1 MTAHKKPADDAP
13 SAPRRFGGRAVAA
26 GMALAVTLGL
36 AGCGG
41 GGGESGAASPGAATT
56 APSAARTSAAPSP
69 SPTPS
74 PTRTY
79 PLSTA
84 PRTIPAVREHEPARG
99 PGWRPGAGSGVVVA
113 RGSGVLSDE
122 ARLLA
127 RELGIAHRGEAP
139 ARAGDIELALSG
151 GGSGAPESYTLTAR
165 NGRVRITGP
174 DEAGVFYGTRTVKQ
188 ALRSGGAVPEGVI
201 RDRPDR
207 PQRGLMVDIA
217 RKHFTA
223 AWLEAR
229 VREMADLKLNQLGL
243 HFSDDQAFRIASDSH
258 PEVVSRPHLTKAE
271 IRRLVALATSLHITV
286 IPEIDSPGHL
296 GAVLAA
302 HPSLRLRNANGTV
315 ARGAIDIANPES
327 ARIVDEL
334 LREYARLFPGR
345 YFHIGADEYRALA
358 VSDPEASYPALA
370 AEARRRYGPGGR
382 VQDLATAWLNDRAK
396 TVRAAGKQPK
406 AWNDGFFRGGV
417 VAADKGV
424 EVEYWT
430 GREIGARPPAEYLR
444 EGRRIVN
451 VNDRYLYYVLGE
463 PNEFTYPT
471 GREIYASWTPLV
483 LRGTQAVP
491 SRYSGQILGGRFA
504 VWCDLA
510 NAQTQAQVAAGIR
523 MPLRALAQKVWDP
536 RTPALGWGEFS
547 ALAGR
552 LSGAGSGT

>member
-1 MTAHKKPADDAP
+1 MSRARARAGRRGAHGARGA
-13 SAPRRFGGRAVAA
+13 RGAVA
-26 GMALAVTLGL
+26 GVALALVLGL

-41 GGGESGAASPGAATT
+41 NGGDGGAASPGAAT
-56 APSAARTSAAPSP
+56 AAPGTASTPASP
-69 SPTPS
+69 QATPTPS

-84 PRTIPAVREHEPARG
+84 PRTIPAVREHVAARG

-113 RGSGVLSDE
+113 RGSGALADE

-127 RELGIAHRGEAP
+127 RELGIAHRGEVP
-139 ARAGDIELALSG
+139 ARAGDVELALAG
-151 GGSGAPESYTLTAR
+151 AGTGAPESYTLTTR
-165 NGRVRITGP
+165 GGRVRIAGP

-188 ALRSGGAVPEGVI
+188 ALRSGGVVPEGVI

-271 IRRLVALATSLHITV
+271 VRRIVALAASLHITV

-302 HPSLRLRNANGTV
+302 HPSLRLRNAQGTV
-315 ARGAIDIANPES
+315 ARGAIDIARPES
-327 ARIVDEL
+327 ARIVDDL
-334 LREYARLFPGR
+334 LREYAELFPGR
-345 YFHIGADEYRALA
+345 YFHVGADEYRALMA
-358 VSDPEASYPALA
+358 SDPEASYPALA
-370 AEARRRYGPGGR
+370 AEARRRYGPEGR

-396 TVRAAGKQPK
+396 VVRAAGKQPK

-430 GREIGARPPAEYLR
+430 GREIGARPPVEYLS
-444 EGRRIVN
+444 EGRKVVN

-463 PNEFTYPT
+463 PNQFTYPT

-510 NAQTQAQVAAGIR
+510 DAQTQDQVAAGIR
-523 MPLRALAQKVWDP
+523 TPLRALAQKVWDSREP
-536 RTPALGWGEFS
+536 VLSWAEFS
-547 ALAGR
+547 KLAGR
-552 LSGAGSGT
+552 L

>member
-1 MTAHKKPADDAP
+1 
-13 SAPRRFGGRAVAA
+13 
-26 GMALAVTLGL
+26 MALALLLGL
-36 AGCGG
+36 GGCGG
-41 GGGESGAASPGAATT
+41 GGDGGAPSPGAATASPRT
-56 APSAARTSAAPSP
+56 ASA

-74 PTRTY
+74 PARTY

-84 PRTIPAVREHEPARG
+84 PRTIPAVREHVAARG

-113 RGSGVLSDE
+113 RGSGALADE

-127 RELGIAHRGEAP
+127 RELGIADRGERP
-139 ARAGDIELALSG
+139 ARAGDIELALDG
-151 GGSGAPESYTLTAR
+151 GGASGAPESYALTVR
-165 NGRVRITGP
+165 EGRVRVTGP

-207 PQRGLMVDIA
+207 PQRGLMIDIA

-243 HFSDDQAFRIASDSH
+243 HFSDDQAFRIESDSH
-258 PEVVSRPHLTKAE
+258 PEVVSRQHLTKAE
-271 IRRLVALATSLHITV
+271 VRRIVALATSLHITV
-286 IPEIDSPGHL
+286 IPEVDSPGHL

-302 HPSLRLRNANGTV
+302 HPSLRLRNAQGTV
-315 ARGAIDIANPES
+315 ARGAIDIARPES
-327 ARIVDEL
+327 ARIVDDL

-345 YFHIGADEYRALA
+345 YFHIGADEYRALTA
-358 VSDPEASYPALA
+358 SDPEASYPALA
-370 AEARRRYGPGGR
+370 AEARRRHGSGAR
-382 VQDLATAWLNDRAK
+382 IQDLATGWLNDRAAV
-396 TVRAAGKQPK
+396 VRAAGKQPK

-417 VAADKGV
+417 VAADKRV

-430 GREIGARPPAEYLR
+430 GREIGARPPVEYLR
-444 EGRRIVN
+444 EGRKVVN
-451 VNDRYLYYVLGE
+451 ANDRYLYYVLGE
-463 PNEFTYPT
+463 PNQFTYPT

-491 SRYSGQILGGRFA
+491 ARYSGQILGGRFA

-510 NAQTQAQVAAGIR
+510 NAQTQDQVAAGIR

-536 RTPALGWGEFS
+536 REPALSWSEFS

-552 LSGAGSGT
+552 L